1 MWGRWSLSWCGFKQK
16 HQKNCERSPLHNV
29 YILEYLF
36 LRAQQ
41 AGTYLKN
48 FICYTIQHIFV
59 PFCSVRRKMGK
70 DQFSWV
76 SNSKFVIFSQ
86 LFLCVIYK
94 IWGKKRQNP
103 ANNFD
108 YTPVAILD
116 TGESYYRM
124 CTHIV
129 HWLRGA
135 FDNNPRSNA
144 PLEKKGGVNLYG
156 QPQYKK
162 ETWLNRCASEL
173 RQEIRMWLVNWGEVG
188 WKRSGGSA
196 SYKGEMQ
203 GLGVW
208 V

>member
-1 MWGRWSLSWCGFKQK
+1 M
-16 HQKNCERSPLHNV
+16 
-29 YILEYLF
+29 
-36 LRAQQ
+36 
-41 AGTYLKN
+41 
-48 FICYTIQHIFV
+48 
-59 PFCSVRRKMGK
+59 
-70 DQFSWV
+70 
-76 SNSKFVIFSQ
+76 IFSQ

-144 PLEKKGGVNLYG
+144 PLEKKGGVNPYG
-156 QPQYKK
+156 QPEYI
-162 ETWLNRCASEL
+162 SE
-173 RQEIRMWLVNWGEVG
+173 R
-188 WKRSGGSA
+188 
-196 SYKGEMQ
+196 
-203 GLGVW
+203 
-208 V
+208 